1 MDQTFDV
8 VVLGTVLLFLSPCS
22 KKNKGT
28 ETKGTS
34 PNKPKQTGPEAEGK
48 LLPGLFGQG
57 IMD

>member
-1 MDQTFDV
+1 MDQTFDE

-28 ETKGTS
+28 ETKGPS
-34 PNKPKQTGPEAEGK
+34 PNPKQTGPEAEGK